1 MEARGQSLRSA
12 LPHSAPLQPQVHP
25 VLSSWPEEE
34 VEGAGGKVLSQ
45 DHARLGTVQLGPVS
59 PQHRFTTA
67 CSSSG
72 PHGRTHGHPHYR
84 GAALLHTFLNFWL
97 IPFLPLTTVLH
108 IDLKQ
113 YHVTRRV
120 RRSLFNS
127 SHVLINQ
134 GESLSLKEMAL
145 TPL

>member
-1 MEARGQSLRSA
+1 M
-12 LPHSAPLQPQVHP
+12 
-25 VLSSWPEEE
+25 
-34 VEGAGGKVLSQ
+34 LSQ
-45 DHARLGTVQLGPVS
+45 DHAGLGTVQLGPVS

-72 PHGRTHGHPHYR
+72 PRGRTHGHPHYR

-113 YHVTRRV
+113 YHVTR
-120 RRSLFNS
+120 
-127 SHVLINQ
+127 
-134 GESLSLKEMAL
+134 
-145 TPL
+145 